1 MRTILCLMVLAFL
14 LTPAY
19 GKPGKDFPAGAE
31 IPGMKYISEAKAFLP
46 EGSDK
51 LTQPQRKALRFS
63 KDILSL
69 YLEAEIK
76 GEFSIGEADWGF
88 QVQFTIIE
96 MKKMKKNGKWEPA
109 VEGFGEIFLSKSLSR
124 IQIDYGP

>member
-1 MRTILCLMVLAFL
+1 MRTIIFLMILTTL

-31 IPGMKYISEAKAFLP
+31 VPGMKYISDAKAFLP

-51 LTQPQRKALRFS
+51 LTQAQRKALRFS
-63 KDILSL
+63 KDVLTL
-69 YLEAEIK
+69 YLDAEIR
-76 GEFSIGEADWGF
+76 GEFLIAEADWGF
-88 QVQFTIIE
+88 QVQFTRIE
-96 MKKMKKNGKWEPA
+96 VKKDGKWEPV
-109 VEGFGEIFLSKSLSR
+109 VEGFGEVFLSKSLNR